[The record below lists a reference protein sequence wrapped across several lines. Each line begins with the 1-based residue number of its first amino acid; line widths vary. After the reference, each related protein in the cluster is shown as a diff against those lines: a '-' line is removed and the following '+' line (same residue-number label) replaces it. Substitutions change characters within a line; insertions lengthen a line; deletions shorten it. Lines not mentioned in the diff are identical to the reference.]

1 MKPARMLALL
11 AAVLITAF
19 VIVMIT
25 NDMFVAQ
32 GAAVASPT
40 PEPQSTATDR

>member
-1 MKPARMLALL
+1 MKPIRMLALL

-25 NDMFVAQ
+25 NDMSVAQ
-32 GAAVASPT
+32 EAPVTGA
-40 PEPQSTATDR
+40 TADAPATSD